1 MLRCTVKHDVATA
14 LTGAWPH
21 VHDAV
26 CCQHHRGIVLDH
38 HQGVACITQAQ
49 HGLGDAVHIARMQT
63 YAGFIQH
70 KQGIHQR
77 RAQGGGEVDTLH
89 LSTTQG
95 ATLSVQTEVAQAHI
109 AEVFQTRT
117 NFLEQQMQSL
127 LFSLRMGGQ

>member
-1 MLRCTVKHDVATA
+1 M
-14 LTGAWPH
+14 
-21 VHDAV
+21 
-26 CCQHHRGIVLDH
+26 LDH
-38 HQGVACITQAQ
+38 HQGVACITQTQ
-49 HGLGDAVHIARMQT
+49 HGLGDAVHIAGMQA

-70 KQGIHQR
+70 KQGVDQG

-89 LSTTQG
+89 LAATQG
-95 ATLSVQTEVAQAHI
+95 TALSVQTEVTQAHI